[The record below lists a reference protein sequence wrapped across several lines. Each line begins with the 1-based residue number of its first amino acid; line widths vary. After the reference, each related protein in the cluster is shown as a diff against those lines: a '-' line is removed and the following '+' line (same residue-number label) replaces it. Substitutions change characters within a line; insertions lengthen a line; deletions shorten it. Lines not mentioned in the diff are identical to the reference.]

1 MPSILDLFK
10 QANANGE
17 VTMWNGDAQNKG
29 LGGKIMDFVKAEIN
43 PKGPRVLFY
52 KKLVTPPLI
61 YGTETPR
68 ISLKGTVDP
77 ARSLAVASAKY
88 IGDKD
93 STKTPIS
100 LGSLLGGT
108 ANRPSDTIFDK
119 KTGLSVAKGTLP
131 ASVGDHSAIRYA
143 VEADVD
149 YNISKVPMGPNALSG
164 VLKGDLNQMAG
175 KAIGAGIGAAKKAI
189 GKAVTNLVTKK
200 RKKGQKGPKPPSDK
214 TNKAGLLYGKNV
226 DDNDTNKGR
235 IKNSQY
241 FTTYTTDATKNTHY
255 PTGVVKREGDY
266 LNLDAINY
274 QILRTPYFES
284 DSKLKETI
292 KNDRVAAPYI
302 KIKPYGKEYSIVF
315 PATISGLSESVAPEW
330 NSFKYVGS
338 PYNTHRYNGVERTIS
353 FEFKLYYLD
362 SDTKYTLLSSL
373 NSLKEL
379 TFPYNQV
386 SSIQYAD
393 NDKEGKLKEVA
404 LAFSPNLIELSING
418 YYKNIFGFITQL
430 EFSIDDATSWATVKP
445 NMGSSSELDNQLY
458 PTVINVSFGMTV
470 IENHNIVT
478 GRNPEV
484 KVIRYNFDGMDNY
497 TVSMK
502 MEGLDKKD
510 EEKVSKDTKV
520 AIMNPPKITNV
531 DVDEIEVI
539 EENPDAVI
547 PKGKQ

>member
-1 MPSILDLFK
+1 MPTILDLFK
-10 QANANGE
+10 QANANKE
-17 VTMWNGDAQNKG
+17 VTTWNGEPQDKG

-43 PKGPRVLFY
+43 PKGPRIMFY

-61 YGTETPR
+61 YGSETPR

-77 ARSLAVASAKY
+77 PRSLAVASAKY
-88 IGDKD
+88 NGDPNAAGAK
-93 STKTPIS
+93 PPLLN
-100 LGSLLGGT
+100 LGSLLGGS

-143 VEADVD
+143 VEAGVD
-149 YNISKVPMGPNALSG
+149 YNISKVPMGPNALKG

-189 GKAVTNLVTKK
+189 GKAVTKLVTKK
-200 RKKGQKGPKPPSDK
+200 RKKGQKGPVPPSDK
-214 TNKAGLLYGKNV
+214 TNKAGLLYGKLV
-226 DDNDTNKGR
+226 DDNDKDKGR

-241 FTTYTTDATKNTHY
+241 FTTYTTDAIKNTHY

-266 LNLDAINY
+266 LNLDTINY

-284 DSKLKETI
+284 DAKLKETI
-292 KNDRVAAPYI
+292 KNDRIAAPYI

-315 PATISGLSESVAPEW
+315 PATISGLSESINPEW

-379 TFPYNQV
+379 AFPYNQV
-386 SSIQYAD
+386 SSIKYAD
-393 NDKEGKLKEVA
+393 TEVA
-404 LAFSPNLIELSING
+404 LAFAPNLIELSING

-458 PTVINVSFGMTV
+458 PTVIDVSFGMTV

-478 GRNPEV
+478 GRNPDV

-539 EENPDAVI
+539 EENSDSVI

>member
-93 STKTPIS
+93 ATKKPPLLN
-100 LGSLLGGT
+100 LGSLLGGS

-119 KTGLSVAKGTLP
+119 TTGLSVAKGTLP

-143 VEADVD
+143 VDAGVD
-149 YNISKVPMGPNALSG
+149 YDISKVPMGPNALSG

-200 RKKGQKGPKPPSDK
+200 RKKGQKGPKGPTDRVDK
-214 TNKAGLLYGKNV
+214 SGKLYAGGTKKSTTGNV
-226 DDNDTNKGR
+226 ADGNV
-235 IKNSQY
+235 KNSDY
-241 FTTYTTDATKNTHY
+241 LTSYTGKI
-255 PTGVVKREGDY
+255 PTGVIERKGDY
-266 LNLDAINY
+266 IKVDDINA
-274 QILRTPYFES
+274 QILRTPYFKD
-284 DSKLKETI
+284 DSTLRDTLNTKK
-292 KNDRVAAPYI
+292 VATPYI
-302 KIKPYGKEYSIVF
+302 KIKPYGKDYSMVF
-315 PATISGLSESVAPEW
+315 PATITGLTESVTPEW

-338 PYNTHRYNGVERTIS
+338 PYNTHRYNGVERTLS

-362 SDTKYTLLSSL
+362 EETKYSMISSL

-379 TFPYNQV
+379 AFPYNEV
-386 SSIQYAD
+386 SYLKYD
-393 NDKEGKLKEVA
+393 DKDVA
-404 LAFSPNLIELSING
+404 LSFSPNLIELSING
-418 YYKNIFGFITQL
+418 YYKNLFGFITQL
-430 EFSIDDATSWATVKP
+430 EFSVDDATSWATTRP
-445 NMGSSSELDNQLY
+445 NMESVVESLNGLY
-458 PTVINVSFGMTV
+458 PTVISVSFGMTI
-470 IENHNIVT
+470 IENHRIT
-478 GRNPEV
+478 EGSQ
-484 KVIRYNFDGMDNY
+484 KDTKIIRYNFDGRDNY
-497 TVSMK
+497 TLSMK
-502 MEGLDKKD
+502 MEGL
-510 EEKVSKDTKV
+510 EEKDREKINAFIKQFII
-520 AIMNPPKITNV
+520 APPKITAA
-531 DVDEIEVI
+531 DIEEPVV
-539 EENPDAVI
+539 EENPDAII
-547 PKGKQ
+547 PK